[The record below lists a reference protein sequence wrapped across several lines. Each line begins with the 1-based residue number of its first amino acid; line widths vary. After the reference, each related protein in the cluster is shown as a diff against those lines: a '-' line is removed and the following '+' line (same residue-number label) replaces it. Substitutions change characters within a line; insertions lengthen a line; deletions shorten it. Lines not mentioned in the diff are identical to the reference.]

1 MVILDDIAGKVKWKS
16 PSNIALVKY
25 WGKHGRQLPS
35 NPSISFTLS
44 QAHTITEVEY
54 KSSEDILAEPKIEF
68 TFEGSPMPQFK
79 NKIVKYLSS
88 IREEFPLVSTLEFK
102 ISSSNSFPHSSGI
115 ASSASSMSALALCL
129 LSIDQQMYSRESI
142 DFEKAS
148 ILSRLGSG
156 SASRSVFGPL
166 AIWGDTTV
174 SADSSNEYAIPYGKD
189 FDPIFLD
196 FHDDILIISKKEKS
210 VSSTA
215 GHALMD
221 NNPYALNR
229 FEQAHKHMQD
239 LTQAMSQGDLEKFGL
254 IVEKEALTLHALMM
268 ASTPP
273 YMLMEPNTIAAINR
287 IKEFRMEKKVPV
299 YFTLDAGPNIHMLYP
314 HKYLSQIAEL
324 KKELVKYCQDGTIL
338 DDQVG
343 QGPEQLL

>member
-1 MVILDDIAGKVKWKS
+1 MKEGIVKWKS

-44 QAHTITEVEY
+44 NAHTITEIQYQRSDQELVRP
-54 KSSEDILAEPKIEF
+54 SVQF
-68 TFEGSPMPQFK
+68 TFEGETKPAFET
-79 NKIVKYLSS
+79 KIVAYLES
-88 IREEFPLVSTLEFK
+88 IKEDLPLIKQHKFK
-102 ISSSNSFPHSSGI
+102 IASSNSFPHSSGI

-129 LSIDQQMYSRESI
+129 LSIEQELHDRENI
-142 DFEKAS
+142 DFNKAS
-148 ILSRLGSG
+148 MLARLGSG

-166 AIWGDTTV
+166 AIWGDTTI
-174 SADSSNEYAIPYGKD
+174 SNASSNEYAIPFGES
-189 FDPIFLD
+189 FDPVFND
-196 FHDDILIISKKEKS
+196 FHDDILIVSKKEKS

-215 GHALMD
+215 GHALME

-229 FEQAHKHMQD
+229 FEQAHKH
-239 LTQAMSQGDLEKFGL
+239 LEELNQAMTTGDIETFGL

-273 YMLMEPNTIAAINR
+273 YMLMEPNTISIINE
-287 IKEFRMEKKVPV
+287 IKEFRTSKYIPV

-314 HKYLSQIAEL
+314 HKYLTEIAKLKQHLSQ
-324 KKELVKYCQDGTIL
+324 YCQDGTIL
-338 DDQVG
+338 DDHVG
-343 QGPEQLL
+343 QGPQKLS